1 MESILDSALPEER
14 SSRVEAVDSGQESA
28 WVTSSQAGDVVSFN
42 RLVLKWE
49 KKIFNLSL
57 RILRDPNEA
66 ADATQE
72 VFLIVFK
79 RIRQFRQDSSFA
91 TWLYRIAVNHCTN
104 RLQRRPEGVHFSL
117 DSSEDGQA
125 LRKNLATEESQEETL
140 IYAET
145 QRRVRNALEFLPP
158 EQRVVMELRFFQELK
173 FEQIAE
179 IVEAPLSTIKSRFYT
194 GLEVL
199 KIRLAR

>member
-1 MESILDSALPEER
+1 MDNILDSALPEKR

-28 WVTSSQAGDVVSFN
+28 WVTSSQGGDVVSFN
-42 RLVLKWE
+42 RLVLKLE

-57 RILRDPNEA
+57 RVLRDPNEA

-72 VFLIVFK
+72 VFLVAFK

-140 IYAET
+140 IFAET

-179 IVEAPLSTIKSRFYT
+179 IVEAPLSTVKSRFYT

>member
-1 MESILDSALPEER
+1 MDNILDSALPEKR
-14 SSRVEAVDSGQESA
+14 SSRVEAVDSVHETA
-28 WVTSSQAGDVVSFN
+28 WVTSSQEGDVVSFN

-49 KKIFNLSL
+49 KKIYNLSF

-66 ADATQE
+66 AEATQE
-72 VFLIVFK
+72 VFLVAFK

-104 RLQRRPEGVHFSL
+104 RLQRRPGGVHFSL
-117 DSSEDGQA
+117 DSSEDGQS
-125 LRKNLATEESQEETL
+125 LRRNLSTVGSQEEAL
-140 IYAET
+140 IHAET
-145 QRRVRNALEFLPP
+145 LRRVRNALEFLHP

-179 IVEAPLSTIKSRFYT
+179 IVEAPLSTVKSRFYT

-199 KIRLAR
+199 KLRLAR

>member
-1 MESILDSALPEER
+1 MDNILDSALPEER

-28 WVTSSQAGDVVSFN
+28 WVTSSQGGDVVSFN

-72 VFLIVFK
+72 VFLVAFK

-140 IYAET
+140 IFAET

-179 IVEAPLSTIKSRFYT
+179 IVEAPLSTVKSRFYT

>member
-1 MESILDSALPEER
+1 MDNILDSAFLENN
-14 SSRVEAVDSGQESA
+14 SSTVDTAESGHEIV
-28 WVTSSQAGDVVSFN
+28 WVTSSQHGDVVSFN

-57 RILRDPNEA
+57 RLLRDPNEA

-72 VFLIVFK
+72 VFLVAFK

-125 LRKNLATEESQEETL
+125 LRKNLATEGSQEEAL
-140 IYAET
+140 IHAET
-145 QRRVRNALEFLPP
+145 QRRVRNSLEFLPP
-158 EQRVVMELRFFQELK
+158 DQRVVMELRFFQELK

-179 IVEAPLSTIKSRFYT
+179 IVEAPLSTVKSRFYT

-199 KIRLAR
+199 KLRLTP

>member
-1 MESILDSALPEER
+1 MDNILDSALPEER

-28 WVTSSQAGDVVSFN
+28 WVTSSQGGDVVSFN

-72 VFLIVFK
+72 VFLVAFK

-140 IYAET
+140 IFAET
-145 QRRVRNALEFLPP
+145 QRRVRNALQFLPP

-179 IVEAPLSTIKSRFYT
+179 IVEAPLSTVKSRFYT